1 MSRLWEILKTY
12 IETGNETRKV
22 DLKQTLDLSSPSGR
36 REFAKDVAAMAN
48 TGCGAGYLIVGV
60 KDQRKRAVDDPADYV
75 VGFAPDNFH
84 VFEQRMAQ
92 ALSNHCSPVP
102 EARYEEITHPTTSL
116 KIGVIVIPRS
126 FNRPYKADGQIFI
139 RRGSHTERTTEEEVK
154 RVDRRI
160 LINFARPVEDYQ
172 IAKIEELLKA
182 KVDEVIDV
190 TSVLDDRQQVLPQ
203 VRKMF
208 DFIGLT
214 PSEWQSLP
222 IVINIHPLAPAASV
236 VLAWIHGLRGFF
248 PEVIRMARNE
258 QNNRFEVVE
267 LLQLQSVRNEVRDWG
282 GQFGE

>member
-22 DLKQTLDLSSPSGR
+22 DLKQMLDLSKPSGR
-36 REFAKDVAAMAN
+36 SEFAKDVAAMAN

-60 KDQRKRAVDDPADYV
+60 KDKKHRTVTDLADYV

-92 ALSNHCSPVP
+92 ALSHHCSPVP
-102 EARYEEITHPTTSL
+102 EVRYEEITHPNISR
-116 KIGVIVIPRS
+116 KIGVIVIPRN

-139 RRGSHTERTTEEEVK
+139 RRGSHTEHTTEEEVK
-154 RVDRRI
+154 QVDPRI
-160 LINFARPVEDYQ
+160 LINFARPIEDYQ
-172 IAKIEELLKA
+172 IAKLEELLKA
-182 KVDEVIDV
+182 KVDEVINV
-190 TSVLDDRQQVLPQ
+190 MGVLDDKQPFLPQ
-203 VRKMF
+203 MRKMF
-208 DFIGLT
+208 DLIGLT

-222 IVINIHPLAPAASV
+222 IIINIHGFAPAASV

-248 PEVIRMARNE
+248 PEVVRMARNE
-258 QNNRFEVVE
+258 QSNRFEVVE

-282 GQFGE
+282 GQFS